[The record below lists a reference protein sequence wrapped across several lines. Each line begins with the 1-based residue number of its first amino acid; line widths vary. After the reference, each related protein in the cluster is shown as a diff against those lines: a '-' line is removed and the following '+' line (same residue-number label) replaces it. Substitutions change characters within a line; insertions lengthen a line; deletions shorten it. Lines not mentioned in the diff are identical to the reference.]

1 MEKTSWWWEVQL
13 LSWNINNVAGR
24 KKKQQA
30 TSYIGCILKTSI
42 KACCQQ
48 QESNNY
54 KCCSVGRLSDGAPL
68 FEILP
73 KPCQHSV
80 TFMVLHFYFYYRFYY
95 SWQVHV
101 LAGELRVSLLA
112 RLSIFS
118 SHSASTCSFL
128 TLGSAEIHFKCA
140 VLDGDCSTS

>member
-1 MEKTSWWWEVQL
+1 MEKTSWCWEVQL

-54 KCCSVGRLSDGAPL
+54 KCCSVGRLGDRAPL
-68 FEILP
+68 LENLQ
-73 KPCQHSV
+73 KPCQHRV
-80 TFMVLHFYFYYRFYY
+80 TFMFLHFNFIIISIILGRCMC
-95 SWQVHV
+95 WQVNSG
-101 LAGELRVSLLA
+101 LPPGKALYLFKSLRVSLQFPD
-112 RLSIFS
+112 SEICWNVFQ
-118 SHSASTCSFL
+118 TYCSGWSL
-128 TLGSAEIHFKCA
+128 
-140 VLDGDCSTS
+140 